1 MGAGPELAGSTV
13 RERIFREATG
23 GADGRRSLAAVL
35 LALATF
41 GLVAAVSAWQ
51 VTAETTAV
59 PMLRSGIAVLVDI
72 DAFLAEEGDAIRQA
86 AAEEDGVLS
95 LEQYPLPIALDAGEV
110 RDASDAELRDML
122 LDRSAAL
129 VYAEGLGAFDRTGS
143 QAISRVSLEGMLELA
158 VGQLSQETHER
169 AGLAAMV
176 LATAVAVLG
185 AATAAMIS
193 GWGRLRV
200 PAGAVALGAVPA
212 AAIAFVLRLGTEVV
226 GGEDQF
232 LNDTRAIIGAALG
245 AGVRNGA
252 IVAGAGLALVLASVA
267 LETAERRLRPAGET
281 DEDGNTGSAE
291 FEQV

>member
-1 MGAGPELAGSTV
+1 MTA
-13 RERIFREATG
+13 RERIFQEATG
-23 GADGRRSLAAVL
+23 GVGGRRSLAAVL
-35 LALATF
+35 LGLATF
-41 GLVAAVSAWQ
+41 GLVATVSAWQ
-51 VTAETTAV
+51 VTAESTAL
-59 PMLRSGIAVLVDI
+59 PMLRSGVGVLVDI
-72 DAFLAEEGDAIRQA
+72 DAFLAEEGEALRQA
-86 AAEEDGVLS
+86 ATEQDGALS
-95 LEQYPLPIALDAGEV
+95 FERYPLPIALEAAEV
-110 RDASDAELRDML
+110 RAASDAELRDML

-129 VYAEGLGAFDRTGS
+129 VYAEGLAAFDRTGS

-158 VGQLSQETHER
+158 VGQLSRETHER

-185 AATAAMIS
+185 AATAAMS
-193 GWGRLRV
+193 TGWGRLRV

-212 AAIAFVLRLGTEVV
+212 AAIAFVFRLGTEVV

-267 LETAERRLRPAGET
+267 LEAAERRLRPGGEL
-281 DEDGNTGSAE
+281 DEDGGTGSAE
-291 FEQV
+291 FEQF